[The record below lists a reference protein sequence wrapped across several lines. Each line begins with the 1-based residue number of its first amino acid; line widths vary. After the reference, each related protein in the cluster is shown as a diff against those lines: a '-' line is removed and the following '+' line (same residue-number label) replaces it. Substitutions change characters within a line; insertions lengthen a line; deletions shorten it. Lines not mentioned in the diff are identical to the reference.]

1 MTVTANPATES
12 DDSLPDQTAA
22 RGFYAKYEPKEILG
36 K

>member
-1 MTVTANPATES
+1 MAVDEF
-12 DDSLPDQTAA
+12 DGEELPDKYAA